1 MFEQI
6 GLLVSGARQR
16 RRDGLKL
23 AASVFFAD
31 LMSDQFESVSV
42 YC

>member
-1 MFEQI
+1 MLELI
-6 GLLVSGARQR
+6 GLLVSVAGQR

-23 AASVFFAD
+23 AASVFLAD
-31 LMSDQFESVSV
+31 LMSDQCQSVFV

>member
-1 MFEQI
+1 MLELI
-6 GLLVSGARQR
+6 GLLVSVARQR

-23 AASVFFAD
+23 AVSVFLAD
-31 LMSDQFESVSV
+31 LMSDQFQSVIV